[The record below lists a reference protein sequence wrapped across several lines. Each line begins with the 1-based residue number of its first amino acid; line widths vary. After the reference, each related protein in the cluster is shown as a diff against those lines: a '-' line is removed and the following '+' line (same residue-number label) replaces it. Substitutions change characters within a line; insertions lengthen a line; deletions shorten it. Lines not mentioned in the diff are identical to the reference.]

1 MSIVA
6 AAIAFPKE
14 MKLSIGGRCQAT
26 ANESGVKPPHSKVT
40 HGCNLQ
46 TDACRTHSLCAAA
59 KRVHPT
65 ICLAI
70 NLIIV
75 GVILEKTSRILP
87 NRIDRRG
94 NARERPPKE

>member
-1 MSIVA
+1 
-6 AAIAFPKE
+6 
-14 MKLSIGGRCQAT
+14 MKLFIGARCQAT

-46 TDACRTHSLCAAA
+46 TFACRTHSLCAAA

-70 NLIIV
+70 NLII
-75 GVILEKTSRILP
+75 GLGISGLTSYPILLYWQSWAADATAEVKRL
-87 NRIDRRG
+87 
-94 NARERPPKE
+94 REQKWL